1 MFAAGE
7 DVDAKFSEQYRL
19 PPESIEFDEPEQTR
33 YSYYDNLA
41 DARFKLLSLMFIIC
55 LGAVAIVGVVAV
67 SVVKIYRSREPSAS
81 VRR

>member
-33 YSYYDNLA
+33 YSHYDNLA
-41 DARFKLLSLMFIIC
+41 DARFKLLMFLIC
-55 LGAVAIVGVVAV
+55 FGAVAIVGVVAV
-67 SVVKIYRSREPSAS
+67 SVVKIYRSRKPSAS